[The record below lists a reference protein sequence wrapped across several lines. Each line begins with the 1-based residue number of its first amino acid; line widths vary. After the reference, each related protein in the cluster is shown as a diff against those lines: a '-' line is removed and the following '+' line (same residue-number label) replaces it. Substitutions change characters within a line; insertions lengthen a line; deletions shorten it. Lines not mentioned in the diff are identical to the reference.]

1 MDKIKYDYL
10 GGGFGF
16 NYEHPKLEEYK
27 KKIDPNLVIELP
39 YSEKYLEDVLE
50 TIERS
55 LENGKDFYTNAPN
68 HIKRKMEEIA
78 EILEDSD
85 TII

>member
-1 MDKIKYDYL
+1 MDKIKYNYL

-27 KKIDPNLVIELP
+27 KKIDSNLVIELP
-39 YSEKYLEDVLE
+39 YSEKYLEDVLK

-55 LENGKDFYTNAPN
+55 LENWKDFYTNAPN
-68 HIKRKMEEIA
+68 YIKRKMEEMA

-85 TII
+85 TTI

>member
-1 MDKIKYDYL
+1 MDKIKYNYL

-27 KKIDPNLVIELP
+27 KKIDSNLVIELP
-39 YSEKYLEDVLE
+39 YSEKYLEDVLK

-55 LENGKDFYTNAPN
+55 LEN
-68 HIKRKMEEIA
+68 
-78 EILEDSD
+78 
-85 TII
+85 

>member
-27 KKIDPNLVIELP
+27 KKIDSNLVIELP

-50 TIERS
+50 TLEKS

-68 HIKRKMEEIA
+68 HIKKKMEEIA
-78 EILEDSD
+78 EILEDSAT
-85 TII
+85 TI

>member
-1 MDKIKYDYL
+1 MDKIKYNYL

-16 NYEHPKLEEYK
+16 NYEHPKLEEYR

-39 YSEKYLEDVLE
+39 YSDKYLDDVLE
-50 TIERS
+50 TIDKS

-68 HIKRKMEEIA
+68 HIKRKMEDIA
-78 EILEDSD
+78 EMLEDTD
-85 TII
+85 III

>member
-1 MDKIKYDYL
+1 MDNIRYNYL

-27 KKIDPNLVIELP
+27 KKIDSNLVIELP

-50 TIERS
+50 TLERS

-68 HIKRKMEEIA
+68 RIKRKMEEIA
-78 EILEDSD
+78 EILEDSAT
-85 TII
+85 TI